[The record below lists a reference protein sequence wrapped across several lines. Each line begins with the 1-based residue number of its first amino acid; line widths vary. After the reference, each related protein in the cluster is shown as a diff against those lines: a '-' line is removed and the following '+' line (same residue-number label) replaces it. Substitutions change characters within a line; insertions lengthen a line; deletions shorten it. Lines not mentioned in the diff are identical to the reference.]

1 MILSVLFNL
10 AVAAAV
16 TAVIVAYRKG
26 HPLKVTLR
34 YFTALSNLFC
44 ALACLAVAVCRLC
57 GAAPQAVLVL
67 KFVGTA
73 AVAVTF
79 LTVMC
84 FLGPVVYDYKKML
97 SGPDLWLHLICP
109 VLAIV
114 SLLLW
119 DKPAGGFWL
128 VPLGALPVLLYGAFY
143 LYRVILAPEG
153 KRWEDFYGFNRGD
166 RWYLSYIV
174 MLLAALAI
182 SFVLWIV

>member
-34 YFTALSNLFC
+34 FFTALSNLFC

-57 GAAPQAVLVL
+57 GAVPEAVLVL

-84 FLGPVVYDYKKML
+84 FLGPVVYDYKSL
-97 SGPDLWLHLICP
+97 LTGADFWLHLACP
-109 VLAIV
+109 GLAIV

-119 DKPAGGFWL
+119 DQPAGGFWL

-143 LYRVILAPEG
+143 LYRVILAPEE
-153 KRWEDFYGFNRGD
+153 KRWPDFYGFNRGGK
-166 RWYLSYIV
+166 WYLSFAA
-174 MLLAALAI
+174 MFLAALVV